1 MKRRIFRQAGSG
13 ISRVCFPDVTDGVA
27 AAPGRQ
33 EPPAESP
40 LSAAENR
47 ARVIVAQAS
56 AEAELIK
63 AAAREEGRAQ
73 AVKMYEEPLLAALAA
88 VRTVKER
95 LESAGTAAAAGAEKE
110 LVRLVVRIAEK
121 VIRRKLEND
130 GDEVFLMISRA
141 IQAVP
146 KGKTLLIRVNEKDY
160 ESIQKAGD
168 AIPTAAKLAGSLSME
183 VSGEVEPGGCVVI
196 TEAGAVNANP
206 TRQLELIEEALLKET
221 PGGL

>member
-13 ISRVCFPDVTDGVA
+13 ISSVCFPDVTDGVPA
-27 AAPGRQ
+27 AQPGQ
-33 EPPAESP
+33 AQPGEGP
-40 LSAAENR
+40 LSAAESR
-47 ARVIVAQAS
+47 ARAIVAQAS
-56 AEAELIK
+56 AEAELIR

-73 AVKMYEEPLLAALAA
+73 AMGMYEEPLRAALAA
-88 VRTVKER
+88 VKAVKES
-95 LESAGTAAAAGAEKE
+95 LESAGPAAAAGAEKE

-121 VIRRKLEND
+121 VIRRKLASD

-146 KGKTLLIRVNEKDY
+146 KGRSLLIRVNEKDY
-160 ESIQKAGD
+160 ESIQKAGEV
-168 AIPTAAKLAGSLSME
+168 IPTAAKLAGSLSLE
-183 VSGEVEPGGCVVI
+183 VSGDVEPGGCVVI

-206 TRQLELIEEALLKET
+206 SSQLELIEEALLKEI